1 MPKPGGG
8 KLTEKV
14 EVIRAINA
22 VVNWNKRSASTMHVN
37 DGDAVFKV
45 ELDIVLKR
53 RKVPTCTS

>member
-22 VVNWNKRSASTMHVN
+22 VVNWNKRSVASTMHVTT
-37 DGDAVFKV
+37 AMLSSKWSWI
-45 ELDIVLKR
+45 L
-53 RKVPTCTS
+53 C